1 MNTYL
6 KRQKVVFGLGL
17 SQIYSISAGIP
28 VWNHINIEAESDR
41 EDIG

>member
-6 KRQKVVFGLGL
+6 KRQKVAFGLSL
-17 SQIYSISAGIP
+17 LQIYSISAGIP
-28 VWNHINIEAESDR
+28 VGIRINTEAESDR